1 MPAVYAVGDVHGHLH
16 PLIRCLHRSG
26 LVDEDGRWRAGDAVL
41 WFLGDYVDRGPDG
54 IGVLDY
60 VMALQRQAAAQGG
73 QVGALL
79 GNHDVA
85 MLAAYRF
92 GALSPHGGQSTFLA
106 EWLALGGRPEEL
118 EQLAPRHVAWL
129 SCLPA
134 LAMERDALLA
144 HADSPFY
151 LDYGDSVDEVNQAIV
166 AVLRSDDPVAW
177 GRLLRGFNVHRAFL
191 DEKVNGPETLR
202 TLLGRLGAKR
212 LVHGHTPIFKVTGQA
227 PADVHGPLTYAGGRC
242 VNLDGCFY
250 AGGPGFVWRLDD
262 RADR

>member
-26 LVDEDGRWRAGDAVL
+26 LVDEEGRWRAGDAVL
-41 WFLGDYVDRGPDG
+41 WFLGDYVDRGPDS

-60 VMALQRQAAAQGG
+60 VMALQQQAAAQGG
-73 QVGALL
+73 QVSALL

-92 GALSPHGGQSTFLA
+92 GGLSPHGGQSTFWA
-106 EWLALGGRPEEL
+106 EWLALGGRPEDL
-118 EQLAPRHVAWL
+118 EQLTPRHVAWL
-129 SCLPA
+129 SRLPA
-134 LAMERDALLA
+134 LAVEGDTLLA

-151 LDYGDSVDEVNQAIV
+151 LDYGDSVEGVNRAIA

-177 GRLLRGFNVHRAFL
+177 GRLLRAFNVHRAFL
-191 DEKVNGPETLR
+191 NDVADGVVALHS
-202 TLLGRLGAKR
+202 LLDQFGAR
-212 LVHGHTPIFKVTGQA
+212 QVVHGHTPIFKVTGQA
-227 PADVHGPLTYAGGRC
+227 PNAVQGPLIYAEGRC

-250 AGGPGFVWRLDD
+250 AGGPGFVWPLDD